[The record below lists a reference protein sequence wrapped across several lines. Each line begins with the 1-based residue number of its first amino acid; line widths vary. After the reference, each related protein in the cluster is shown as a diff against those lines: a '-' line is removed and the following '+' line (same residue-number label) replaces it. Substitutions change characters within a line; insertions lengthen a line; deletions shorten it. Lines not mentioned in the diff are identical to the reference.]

1 MQVPSSARHGLI
13 LVRDSAELGGDD
25 RRLRADHAR
34 GELVRLARGVYVVAE
49 RWEACDPREQHV
61 LRARAFASTAV
72 SEHVFS
78 HATAA
83 AVHGVPVIGGYP
95 VRVHVTV
102 EPGSGARFRQH
113 VVPHRTALPPAH
125 VERVNGLLVTTPAR
139 TVVDLAT
146 SESFPAAVAAVD
158 WWLGERGDRAS
169 LQQLLDS
176 LPRRTG
182 GGRAEQAIEFGS
194 ARSGSVGESISRAAM
209 HVLRLPPPRLQQR
222 FEDEAGTI
230 GIVDFWWP
238 HDGLIGEFDGVAKY
252 VRLEYAKGRT
262 PAEVVIEEKRR
273 EDRLRSLGHR
283 VVRWGWQ
290 EATDLNDLDR
300 VLTAAGLRRV

>member
-1 MQVPSSARHGLI
+1 MQVPPSARHGLI
-13 LVRDSAELGGDD
+13 LVRDSAGLGSDD
-25 RRLRADHAR
+25 RRLRSERER
-34 GELVRLARGVYVVAE
+34 GELIRLARGVYVAAE

-83 AVHGVPVIGGYP
+83 AIHGVPVVGGHP
-95 VRVHVTV
+95 MRVHVTV
-102 EPGSGARFRQH
+102 EPGSSARFRHH
-113 VVPHRTALPPAH
+113 VEPHRTALPPAH
-125 VERVNGLLVTTPAR
+125 VERADGLLVTTPAR
-139 TVVDLAT
+139 TVIDLAT
-146 SESFPAAVAAVD
+146 SESFPAGVAAVD
-158 WWLGERGDRAS
+158 WWLGESRDRLA

-182 GGRAEQAIEFGS
+182 GGRAEQAIQFGS
-194 ARSGSVGESISRAAM
+194 PLSGSVGESISRAAM
-209 HVLRLPPPRLQQR
+209 HVLRLPPPRLQHR
-222 FEDEAGTI
+222 FEDGVGSI

-238 HDGLIGEFDGVAKY
+238 QEGIIGEFDGVGKY
-252 VRLEYAKGRT
+252 VREEYAKGRT

-283 VVRWGWQ
+283 LVRWGWQ
-290 EATDLNDLDR
+290 EATDLTALDR
-300 VLTAAGLRRV
+300 VLTGAGLHRG